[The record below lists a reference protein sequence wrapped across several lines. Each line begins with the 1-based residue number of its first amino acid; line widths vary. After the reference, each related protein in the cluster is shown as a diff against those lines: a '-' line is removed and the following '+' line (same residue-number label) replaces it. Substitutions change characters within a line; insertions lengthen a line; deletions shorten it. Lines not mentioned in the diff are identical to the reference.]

1 MRMSYDY
8 DLFVI
13 GGGSGGVRAARM
25 AATAGARVA
34 LAEEYRFGG
43 TCVIRGCVPK
53 KLLVYGSSF
62 PHEFEDAK
70 SYGWSVKGVSFD
82 WPTLRDNVQKEVS
95 RLSSIYIN
103 LLDGSG
109 VEHVHS
115 RAVLEDA
122 HTVRILE
129 EDRTV
134 TAKTILVA
142 TGGWPYLPRFAGH
155 EHVITSN
162 EIFTLETL
170 PRSIAIVGGGY
181 IAIEFAFILA
191 GLGVDVTVIYR
202 GNKLLRG
209 FDEDLRDHLAQ
220 AAENVGIK
228 TILERTIARIEETG
242 GHKGLTLGEGG
253 EMQVDQ
259 VMYATGRMPLTAN
272 MGLEKA
278 GVQLGS
284 IGEIIVDEYSRSSVP
299 SIYAV
304 GDVTN
309 RVNLTPVAID
319 EAMCFVDTVFKDN
332 PRPVDHTYIPT
343 AVFSQPEI
351 GTVGMTEAEA
361 REKHGEIDIYK
372 STFRPMKHTIS
383 MRTEKMLMKLVV
395 EASSGR
401 VLGCHL
407 MGPDAAEMV
416 QLLAIPMRMGATKAD
431 FDATMALHPTAAEEL
446 VTMRQKWTPPQD

>member
-1 MRMSYDY
+1 M
-8 DLFVI
+8 
-13 GGGSGGVRAARM
+13 
-25 AATAGARVA
+25 AGARSG

-53 KLLVYGSSF
+53 KLLVYGSGF

-70 SYGWSVKGVSFD
+70 AYGWTVDSVSFD
-82 WPTLRDNVQKEVS
+82 WPTLRDNIQNEVS
-95 RLSSIYIN
+95 RLSGIYIN
-103 LLDGSG
+103 LLDSAG

-122 HTVRILE
+122 NTVRLVSE
-129 EDRTV
+129 GRTV
-134 TAKTILVA
+134 TARSILVA
-142 TGGWPYLPRFAGH
+142 TGGWPYAPHIAGH
-155 EHVITSN
+155 EHIITSN

-170 PRSIAIVGGGY
+170 PESIAIVGGGY

-209 FDEDLRDHLAQ
+209 FDEDLRDHVGM
-220 AAENVGIK
+220 AARNAGIR
-228 TILERTIARIEETG
+228 TIFERTIARIDEAG
-242 GHKGLTLGEGG
+242 GGRKMLSFGEGG
-253 EMQVDQ
+253 DLLVDQ
-259 VMYATGRMPLTAN
+259 VMFATGRMPLTAN

-278 GVQLGS
+278 GVELGRT
-284 IGEIIVDEYSRSSVP
+284 GEIVVDEFSRSTVP

-332 PRPVDHTYIPT
+332 PRPVDHSYIPT

-351 GTVGMTEAEA
+351 GTVGMGEEEA
-361 REKHGEIDIYK
+361 REQYGRIDIYK
-372 STFRPMKHTIS
+372 STFRPMKQTLS
-383 MRTEKMLMKLVV
+383 MRDEKMLMKLVV
-395 EASSGR
+395 DADGGR

-407 MGPDAAEMV
+407 MGPDAAEMA
-416 QLLAIPMRMGATKAD
+416 QILAIPMRMGATKAD

-446 VTMRQKWTPPQD
+446 VTMRQKWVPPED

>member
-1 MRMSYDY
+1 MSYDY

-25 AATAGARVA
+25 AATTGARVA

-53 KLLVYGSSF
+53 KLMVYGSSYA
-62 PHEFEDAK
+62 HEFDDAK
-70 SYGWSVKGVSFD
+70 AYGWSVDGVSFN

-95 RLSSIYIN
+95 RLSAIYIN
-103 LLDGSG
+103 LLDGAG
-109 VEHVHS
+109 VEHMHS

-122 HTVRILE
+122 NTVRLLS
-129 EDRTV
+129 DNRTV
-134 TAKTILVA
+134 SARIILVA
-142 TGGWPYLPRFAGH
+142 TGGWPYMPRIAGH
-155 EHVITSN
+155 ENVITSN
-162 EIFTLETL
+162 EIFTLDKL
-170 PRSIAIVGGGY
+170 PESIAIVGGGY

-191 GLGVDVTVIYR
+191 GLGVDVTMIYR
-202 GNKLLRG
+202 GDKLLRG

-220 AAENVGIK
+220 AAKDAGIK
-228 TILERTIARIEETG
+228 TILERTITRIDEEAG
-242 GHKGLTLGEGG
+242 RKTLIFGEGG
-253 EMQVDQ
+253 QMQADQ
-259 VMYATGRMPLTAN
+259 VLYATGRIPLTAN
-272 MGLEKA
+272 MGLDRA
-278 GVQLGS
+278 GVELGN
-284 IGEIIVDEYSRSSVP
+284 IGEIIVDEYSRSNVP
-299 SIYAV
+299 SIYAL

-319 EAMCFVDTVFKDN
+319 EAMCFVDTVFKN
-332 PRPVDHTYIPT
+332 TPRPVDHSYIPT

-361 REKHGEIDIYK
+361 REKHGGIDIYK
-372 STFRPMKHTIS
+372 SSFRPMKYTLP
-383 MRTEKMLMKLVV
+383 MRNEKMLMKLVV
-395 EASSGR
+395 EAASGR

-407 MGPDAAEMV
+407 MGPDAAEMA

-446 VTMRQKWTPPQD
+446 VTMRQKWTPPST

>member
-1 MRMSYDY
+1 MAYDY

-70 SYGWSVKGVSFD
+70 AYGWSVEGVSFD
-82 WPTLRDNVQKEVS
+82 WPTLRDNVQNEVS

-103 LLDGSG
+103 LLDGAG

-115 RAVLEDA
+115 RAALEDA
-122 HTVRILE
+122 NTIRVLSE
-129 EDRTV
+129 NSTV
-134 TAKTILVA
+134 TARTILVA
-142 TGGWPYLPRFAGH
+142 TGGWPYMPRITGH
-155 EHVITSN
+155 EHIITSN

-170 PRSIAIVGGGY
+170 PESIAIVGGGY
-181 IAIEFAFILA
+181 IAVEFAFILA

-202 GNKLLRG
+202 GDKLLRG
-209 FDEDLRDHLAQ
+209 FDEDLRDHLAL
-220 AAENVGIK
+220 AAENAGIK
-228 TILERTIARIEETG
+228 TIFERTIARIEEAG
-242 GHKGLTLGEGG
+242 GGRKAVIFGEGG
-253 EMQVDQ
+253 EMQVEQ
-259 VMYATGRMPLTAN
+259 IMYATGRMPLTAN

-278 GVQLGS
+278 GVQLGRV
-284 IGEIIVDEYSRSSVP
+284 GEIVVDEYSRSSVP

-332 PRPVDHTYIPT
+332 PRPVDHSYIPT

-351 GTVGMTEAEA
+351 GTVGMTEQQA
-361 REKHGEIDIYK
+361 RERYGEIDIYK
-372 STFRPMKHTIS
+372 STFRPMKQTLS
-383 MRTEKMLMKLVV
+383 MRAKKMLMKLVV
-395 EASSGR
+395 EAASGR

-407 MGPDAAEMV
+407 MGPDAAEMA

-446 VTMRQKWTPPQD
+446 VTMRQKWIPPQD